1 MSVKASKFN
10 LARDATGINVVS
22 VKTVNPPN
30 LVADSAVLVNASS
43 DSFLLHIDR
52 EDLDWMELRR
62 HINLTPLEGKSIT
75 LTIEPMG
82 LDISGYVVKTFMLGD
97 GMFALDVNFGNKYSS
112 YFKECLLDLLPSTD
126 EI

>member
-1 MSVKASKFN
+1 MSVKASKLS
-10 LARDATGINVVS
+10 LAKDVTGINVVS

-30 LVADSAVLVNASS
+30 LIADSAVLVNASS

-52 EDLDWMELRR
+52 EDLDWIELRR

-126 EI
+126 EV